1 MVTAPRRRGDADRF
15 GRMFTRVE
23 ITALLSNPFGRPT
36 GWIVLFGG
44 VINGLILAPALA
56 PLTGNDPAALAVGV
70 PLGIVIILGVYA
82 AAAPRWEARSFA
94 AAPYRWLL
102 RTGHGSSGAYAKPDR
117 RGRLTLY
124 SVWAI
129 PWNKGIGAELMRQ
142 VLRDTVEQG
151 LDLWLVAVNR
161 RAARFYRRCGFN
173 PVNRELLGTRM
184 VLRCEGT
191 TDRSDR

>member
-1 MVTAPRRRGDADRF
+1 VD
-15 GRMFTRVE
+15 
-23 ITALLSNPFGRPT
+23 
-36 GWIVLFGG
+36 
-44 VINGLILAPALA
+44 
-56 PLTGNDPAALAVGV
+56 V

-94 AAPYRWLL
+94 TAPYRWLL

-117 RGRLTLY
+117 RGRLMLY

-129 PWNKGIGAELMRQ
+129 PQSQGIGAELMRQ
-142 VLRDTVEQG
+142 VLHDTVEQG